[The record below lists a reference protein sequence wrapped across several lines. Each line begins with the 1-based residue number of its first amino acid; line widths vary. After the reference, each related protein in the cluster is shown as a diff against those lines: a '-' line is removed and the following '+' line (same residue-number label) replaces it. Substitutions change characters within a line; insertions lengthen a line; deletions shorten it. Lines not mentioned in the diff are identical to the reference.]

1 METALVGIVF
11 WVAITAIVFIDVW
24 GKRAAER
31 ERQQTLRLAIER
43 GQQVDPAMIEK
54 IMAGQQRP
62 KSSQYGLLIGGV
74 VVTFAGVGMMLMG
87 LILGRG
93 DIEALRGLIGSGVRV
108 GLIGSGVLVGMVGV
122 GLFVAHH
129 LTRKLQRSEP
139 PPADPKS
146 LEPPV

>member
-74 VVTFAGVGMMLMG
+74 VVSFAGVGMMLMG
-87 LILGRG
+87 LILGGG
-93 DIEALRGLIGSGVRV
+93 DPQALK

-122 GLFVAHH
+122 GLFVAHR
-129 LTRKLQRSEP
+129 LTRQAQRSEP
-139 PPADPKS
+139 PSADPKS